1 MFGVKEERYKLKDKS
16 LNAKE
21 INMYGHFKLVSLD
34 IFIRIFLKKKITA
47 AIQLITTFLKKAIN
61 YHDIFEN
68 SSDQRRKSG

>member
-34 IFIRIFLKKKITA
+34 IFIRIFLKKK
-47 AIQLITTFLKKAIN
+47 LLRLYN
-61 YHDIFEN
+61 
-68 SSDQRRKSG
+68 